1 MTDELVSGLL
11 KDSDLRVVLVRT
23 TELCRQARARH
34 RAEPA
39 SAALLAQGLTA
50 AVLLASLQ
58 KRADSRLNLQLEC
71 DGPVRGFFADA
82 DPTGAV
88 RGYVKNP
95 YVAHLGAEGEYQ
107 WRPLLGNQG
116 YLSVLRELDTG
127 EYYRSAVEL
136 ERFDVAADLE
146 HYFAQSDQ
154 LPSRVYLALLPG
166 TEDGRPE
173 PLGTVAGLLLQPL
186 PNGDSAAFHSLGEQL
201 AATFRSTLAA
211 HAAASPSELLRAL
224 VPRPDLELL
233 QQYPLAFRCS
243 CSKERVMRALVT
255 LGREELRDMLEKDGQ
270 AELTCQFCESRYVVG
285 AEELRALLTT
295 AQA

>member
-1 MTDELVSGLL
+1 MSDELVSGLL

-23 TELCRQARARH
+23 TQLCRQARARH

-50 AVLLASLQ
+50 AALLASLQ
-58 KRADSRLNLQLEC
+58 KREDSRLNLQLEC

-82 DPTGAV
+82 APSGAV

-166 TEDGRPE
+166 AEAE

-186 PNGDSAAFHSLGEQL
+186 PEGDRADLQALGEQL
-201 AATFRSTLAA
+201 AATFRSTLAE
-211 HAAASPSELLRAL
+211 HASRPAAQLLRTL

-233 QQYPLAFRCS
+233 QHYPLAFRCS
-243 CSKERVMRALVT
+243 CSKERVMRALAT
-255 LGREELRDMLEKDGQ
+255 LGRAELQDMLEKDGQ
-270 AELTCQFCESRYVVG
+270 AELTCQFCETRYVAG
-285 AEELRALLTT
+285 AEELHALLAT